1 MRRIILVLAAVALVS
16 GCAAAKPQ
24 TYKETQFSATK
35 KIVNASLEKTFSAV
49 EEVFK
54 EKRYPIY
61 EQDREAGYIR
71 TDYIEVKKNILKSLL
86 TGQVVTG
93 KIFVVR
99 LKEVS
104 KGVELSVSLLPH
116 YGKYYDNRGRMM
128 FIGEEGS
135 LADEIKDRA
144 ERRKT

>member
-1 MRRIILVLAAVALVS
+1 MKKLIYLFVVAILAS
-16 GCAAAKPQ
+16 GCATAKPQ

-35 KIVNASLEKTFSAV
+35 KIVNASLEKTFLAV

-54 EKRYPIY
+54 EKGYPVY

-71 TDYIEVKKNILKSLL
+71 TDYIEVKKDILKSML

-99 LKEVS
+99 LKESS

-116 YGKYYDNRGRMM
+116 YGKYYDNRGRM
-128 FIGEEGS
+128 FFVGEEGS

-144 ERRKT
+144 ERKI

>member
-1 MRRIILVLAAVALVS
+1 MAILAG
-16 GCAAAKPQ
+16 GCATAKPQ

-35 KIVNASLEKTFSAV
+35 RIVNASLAKTFLAI

-54 EKRYPIY
+54 EKGYPVY
-61 EQDREAGYIR
+61 EEDREAGYIR
-71 TDYIEVKKNILKSLL
+71 TDYIEVKKNIFKSML

-99 LKEVS
+99 LKEAGE
-104 KGVELSVSLLPH
+104 GVELSVSLLPH

-128 FIGEEGS
+128 FIGEEGQ

-144 ERRKT
+144 ERRT